1 MDYKLL
7 GNIPLFKNLSDAVLQ
22 QIASCMTIVE
32 CPENT
37 VIIREGE
44 PGDDFFVVLS
54 GGIDVIKALGTP
66 DERLLA
72 SRGVGDFV
80 GELSLVN
87 PDGLRVASVRTRD
100 LSQLW
105 RMDHRDFETLL
116 YKEKALALEMIRALS
131 ERLTYAHNMTIQ
143 DLHEKNQELQEA
155 YDDLKAA
162 HEQIVEKE
170 KLERELQLAH
180 EIQQS
185 LLPPHLPEVPGFE
198 FGALMYPARAVG
210 GDFYD
215 LFQLDADRVGLVIG
229 DVADKGVPSAMVMA
243 QTRALIYAEAALE
256 LTPAQVLQQ
265 VNIHLMQMGTPR
277 MFVTVLYGVLDART
291 RQFSYA
297 RAGHELPLRYCEGQV
312 AQILPAGKGQPLSL
326 FDTPTFDEQT
336 LTVEP
341 DTLLLFYTDGMVDCR
356 NPAGEAF
363 GLNRVK
369 TLFAQSTALPAQEIC
384 KNLRENLCAF
394 QQNAPQDDDVT
405 ILVLR
410 TKDD

>member
-7 GNIPLFKNLSDAVLQ
+7 SKIALFKNLTDPVLQ
-22 QIASCMTIVE
+22 QIAACMSVVE

-87 PDGLRVASVRTRD
+87 PDGLRTASVRTHSP
-100 LSQLW
+100 SQLW
-105 RMDHRDFETLL
+105 RMDHRDFESLL
-116 YKEKALALEMIRALS
+116 YKEKALAFEMIRALS

-143 DLHEKNQELQEA
+143 DLHEKNLELQEA

-162 HEQIVEKE
+162 HEQIVQKE
-170 KLERELQLAH
+170 KLEKELQLAH
-180 EIQQS
+180 DIQQS
-185 LLPPHLPEVPGFE
+185 LLPPQLPEVPGFE

-215 LFQLDADRVGLVIG
+215 IFQLDADRVGLVIG

-265 VNIHLMQMGTPR
+265 VNVHLMQMGTPK

-297 RAGHELPLRYCEGQV
+297 RAGHEHFWEIGR
-312 AQILPAGKGQPLSL
+312 AS
-326 FDTPTFDEQT
+326 
-336 LTVEP
+336 
-341 DTLLLFYTDGMVDCR
+341 CR
-356 NPAGEAF
+356 E
-363 GLNRVK
+363 RV
-369 TLFAQSTALPAQEIC
+369 
-384 KNLRENLCAF
+384 
-394 QQNAPQDDDVT
+394 
-405 ILVLR
+405 
-410 TKDD
+410 

>member
-7 GNIPLFKNLSDAVLQ
+7 TNIPLFKNLSDAVLQ
-22 QIASCMTIVE
+22 QIAASMMIVDH
-32 CPENT
+32 PENY
-37 VIIREGE
+37 VIIHEGE
-44 PGDDFFVVLS
+44 PGDDFYVVLS
-54 GGIDVIKALGTP
+54 GQIEVIKALGTQ
-66 DERLLA
+66 DERLVA

-87 PDGLRVASVRTRD
+87 PDGLRTASVRTR
-100 LSQLW
+100 SPARLW
-105 RMDHRDFETLL
+105 RMAHKDFNNLL
-116 YKEKALALEMIRALS
+116 HTEEDLAYEMIRALS

-143 DLHEKNQELQEA
+143 DLHEKNLELQEA

-180 EIQQS
+180 DIQQS
-185 LLPPHLPEVPGFE
+185 LLPSHLPEIPGFE

-215 LFQLDADRVGLVIG
+215 LFQLDQDRIGLVIG

-265 VNIHLMQMGTPR
+265 VNVHLMQMGTPK
-277 MFVTVLYGVLDART
+277 MFVTVLYGVLDVRT
-291 RQFSYA
+291 REFSYA
-297 RAGHELPLRYCEGQV
+297 RAGHELPLRLAGGQV
-312 AQILPAGKGQPLSL
+312 SQIQPVGKGQPLSL
-326 FDTPTFDEQT
+326 FESPSFDEQT
-336 LTVEP
+336 LQIDPGTI
-341 DTLLLFYTDGMVDCR
+341 LLFYTDGMVDCR

-363 GLNRVK
+363 GVERVK
-369 TLFAQSTALPAQEIC
+369 ALLPTVSSQPAQKIC
-384 KNLRENLCAF
+384 ESLRGTLCAF
-394 QQNAPQDDDVT
+394 QQDAPQDDDVT
-405 ILVLR
+405 VLVLC
-410 TKDD
+410 TL